1 MFPQYR
7 RGTGGIPRAG
17 QLAGQHARMHIS
29 AKADYAT
36 RALLELAREPARPLT
51 CEAITSSQQ
60 IPFRFVDYPSLKRR
74 AQEFAETLVGLQQQR
89 PTH

>member
-36 RALLELAREPARPLT
+36 RALLELAREPVRPLT

-60 IPFRFVDYPSLKRR
+60 IP